1 MEFLEYNLVELSRV
15 QFDLKSYAWLQKSN
29 EFDLN
34 PKYIL
39 ISDQSESQS
48 AQLPLYYNHE
58 ITKCKILSKV

>member
-15 QFDLKSYAWLQKSN
+15 QFGLKSYAWLQKSN

-39 ISDQSESQS
+39 ISD
-48 AQLPLYYNHE
+48 
-58 ITKCKILSKV
+58 